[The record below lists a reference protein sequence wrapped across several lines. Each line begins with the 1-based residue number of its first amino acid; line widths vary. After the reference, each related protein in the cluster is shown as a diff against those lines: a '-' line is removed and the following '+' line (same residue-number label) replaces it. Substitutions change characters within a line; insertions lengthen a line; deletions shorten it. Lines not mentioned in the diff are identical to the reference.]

1 MEKELTN
8 INQEIYIVEII
19 NLIFDMAMEVYAL
32 LMGMNIWVLGQEM
45 NFKGKENISLIKKS
59 N

>member
-19 NLIFDMAMEVYAL
+19 NLIFDMDMEVYAL
-32 LMGMNIWVLGQEM
+32 LMGMNILVLGLEM
-45 NFKGKENISLIKKS
+45 NSKGKENISLIKKS

>member
-32 LMGMNIWVLGQEM
+32 LMEMNILVLGLEM
-45 NFKGKENISLIKKS
+45 NSKGKENISLIKKS

>member
-32 LMGMNIWVLGQEM
+32 LMEMNILVLGLEM

>member
-32 LMGMNIWVLGQEM
+32 LMGMNILVLGQEM

>member
-8 INQEIYIVEII
+8 INQEIYIVETI
-19 NLIFDMAMEVYAL
+19 NLIFVMAMEVCAL
-32 LMGMNIWVLGQEM
+32 LMEMSILVRGQEM

>member
-32 LMGMNIWVLGQEM
+32 LMGMNIWVLGLEM

>member
-19 NLIFDMAMEVYAL
+19 NLIFDTAMEVYAL
-32 LMGMNIWVLGQEM
+32 LMEMNILVLGLEM